1 MPLTVLISSF
11 QMSSMELVAL
21 PHVGYLRDCDIEL
34 LLPHLD
40 TQAKRDLFVLLFSYI
55 NCVVELLVLPSL
67 FRQKQKNRKM
77 AFRHYAGF
85 GYSF

>member
-1 MPLTVLISSF
+1 MPLTVLISFF

-67 FRQKQKNRKM
+67 FRQRQKNRKM
-77 AFRHYAGF
+77 AFIHHPGF